1 MPAAAPPPSSKNFFT
16 RILYNRN
23 FATALWFG
31 FAFIGV
37 VLEYSKSTGNNYLI
51 FKGVFE
57 HTIHQQNLYL
67 AYPAEY
73 GDYNHYGPVFS
84 LVIAPFALL
93 PNWLGVVLWVML
105 NTAVLYIAIRMLPIA
120 EKWKNAILIFSAH
133 EMMIAA
139 EWMQSNAMIGAFI
152 ILGFVY
158 INRGK
163 EAWALFF
170 IMLATFIKL
179 YGVVGFAFF
188 FFSKDKIRFI
198 GWAIAWSVVFFLAP
212 MLISTRAFIVQSYID
227 WFTELRFKDLR
238 NARMDIRND
247 FQDISVMGMI
257 RRIFHFQA
265 LKNYFVTVPAV
276 LLFASQYL
284 LFRHFKDI
292 RYRLYLLCSVLIM
305 TVVFTTSAESPTY
318 IIAFPAVC
326 IWFALQPASKRAT
339 IFFIFALLLTSFS
352 YSDIFTPY
360 VREHFVRPYSLKAL
374 PSFLLWLILLVQIWR
389 KQFLQVS
396 ADKLNTQPVNA

>member
-1 MPAAAPPPSSKNFFT
+1 MFPTDTNRSFKSFFAN
-16 RILYNRN
+16 ILYNRN
-23 FATALWFG
+23 FATVLWFG
-31 FAFIGV
+31 LAFIGV
-37 VLEYSKSTGNNYLI
+37 VLEYAKSTGNNYLI

-93 PNWLGVVLWVML
+93 PNWPGVVLWVML
-105 NTAVLYIAIRMLPIA
+105 NTAILYAAIRMLPIA

-152 ILGFVY
+152 ILGFVF
-158 INRGK
+158 IIRGK

-188 FFSKDKIRFI
+188 FFSKNRIKFI
-198 GWAIAWSVVFFLAP
+198 GWAIVWSVVFFLAP
-212 MLISTRAFIVQSYID
+212 MLISTRAFIAQSYVD

-257 RRIFHFQA
+257 RRIFHYQA
-265 LKNYFVTVPAV
+265 LRNYFVTVPAV

-284 LFRHFKDI
+284 QFKYFNDV
-292 RYRLYLLCSVLIM
+292 RYRLYLLCSVLI
-305 TVVFTTSAESPTY
+305 TAVIFTTSAESPTY

-326 IWFALQPASKRAT
+326 IWFVLQPASRWAT
-339 IFFIFALLLTSFS
+339 AFFIFALLLTSFS

-360 VREHFVRPYSLKAL
+360 VREHLVRPYSLKAL
-374 PSFLLWLILLVQIWR
+374 PCFLLWLILLVQIWR
-389 KQFLQVS
+389 KQFLDVS
-396 ADKLNTQPVNA
+396 LDKLNLKFANA